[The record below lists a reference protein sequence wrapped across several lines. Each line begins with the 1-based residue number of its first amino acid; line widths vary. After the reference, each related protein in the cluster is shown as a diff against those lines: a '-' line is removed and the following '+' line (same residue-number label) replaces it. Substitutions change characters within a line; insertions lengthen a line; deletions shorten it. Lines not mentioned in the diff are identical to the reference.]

1 MTESVHVE
9 ILVIGNEILTGD
21 ILDTNT
27 NWLCKMVNGR
37 GGEVSRVTVLPDSLE
52 TIAEAVRAA
61 VDRSV
66 DIVITAG
73 GLGPTVD
80 DLTLQAVG
88 LGTDRSLKLHEPAR
102 EMIKSQYD
110 HFYKKKV
117 VSKGGLTPARE
128 KMAYLPEGAEPLVNE
143 PGTAPGVLLNLG
155 ETSIISVPGVPTE
168 LKAIIG
174 ETLKDFFDERLGKG
188 ERLTRRVSVICGD
201 ESSLEPVLSRITD
214 KYPEIYTKSLAN
226 PIGMKRE
233 LEVMMTMIGTGD
245 RQDFFNHA
253 FDDLCRAITE
263 IGYTLK
269 ETD

>member
-1 MTESVHVE
+1 MEIKANVE

-37 GGEVSRVTVLPDSLE
+37 GGEVSRVTVLPDNLE
-52 TIAEAVRAA
+52 IIAEAVRAA
-61 VDRSV
+61 VERGV
-66 DIVITAG
+66 DIVITTG

-88 LGTDRSLKLHEPAR
+88 LGTDRGLELHEPAR
-102 EMIKSQYD
+102 EMIRSQYD
-110 HFYKKKV
+110 HFFEKKV

-128 KMAYLPEGAEPLVNE
+128 KMAYLPKGAEPLVNS
-143 PGTAPGVLLNLG
+143 PGTAPGVLLDIG
-155 ETSIISVPGVPTE
+155 QTSIISVPGVPTE

-188 ERLTRRVSVICGD
+188 ERLTRRVLVICGD
-201 ESSLEPVLSRITD
+201 ESSLEPVLSRITN

-245 RQDFFNHA
+245 RQEFFDNA
-253 FDDLCRAITE
+253 FLDMCSSIRE
-263 IGYTLK
+263 IGFTIK
-269 ETD
+269 ESE